1 MRLHQG
7 YLLSVRERWKTQGD
21 LAAIGA
27 YTWGI
32 LPLIKLLLEFI
43 NFNEINSREVVFVD
57 DFSVAGSLKNFKH
70 Y

>member
-21 LAAIGA
+21 PAAVGA
-27 YTWGI
+27 YAWGI

-43 NFNEINSREVVFVD
+43 SFNEMNSREVVFVD
-57 DFSVAGSLKNFKH
+57 DFFVAGSLKNFKD